1 MIIGTRQASRLPQ
14 AELAPV
20 RKRSMMTGGTRGRPG
35 TKVPNW
41 RAAGPGSPN
50 RPVRRQDD
58 PIACPAGAHGAAHR
72 QRRRFF
78 GCRWMPW
85 DCCGLRAPTLV
96 TSRQPGAAGLTGG
109 MFVSEEQTLTV
120 SFAVAASRL
129 ARLAGAGWLREVSE
143 TVYQGGVEYLM
154 RVGPA
159 GTTPGVS
166 RRWCWS
172 GSPSRPTWTG

>member
-1 MIIGTRQASRLPQ
+1 
-14 AELAPV
+14 
-20 RKRSMMTGGTRGRPG
+20 
-35 TKVPNW
+35 
-41 RAAGPGSPN
+41 
-50 RPVRRQDD
+50 
-58 PIACPAGAHGAAHR
+58 
-72 QRRRFF
+72 
-78 GCRWMPW
+78 
-85 DCCGLRAPTLV
+85 
-96 TSRQPGAAGLTGG
+96 

-166 RRWCWS
+166 RLVLVWFTEPAHLD
-172 GSPSRPTWTG
+172 G